1 MYVIK
6 YKLHKNLRIVCTSV
20 VKYYFS
26 QAHTAYLPQ
35 AHTVSS
41 LNEQLY
47 HNTNFPYRR
56 SRIFGGQDQ
65 VLFRDSLKR

>member
-20 VKYYFS
+20 VNTTFHKL
-26 QAHTAYLPQ
+26 TLPTYRKLTLSP
-35 AHTVSS
+35 HSTSNSSTTPTFPTVD
-41 LNEQLY
+41 
-47 HNTNFPYRR
+47 P
-56 SRIFGGQDQ
+56 RIFGGQDQ